1 MMRINAIGL
10 TAVMAACLFLVGC
23 QESNSSDQ
31 IRRAQLVGNQNIVL
45 TKQVKEKDAQ
55 IADLTAQLQKA
66 KEQNETLQ
74 AQHGEIYLKL
84 MQTLSE
90 CQTKLDKY
98 EPRTTN

>member
-1 MMRINAIGL
+1 MIRINGIGL
-10 TAVMAACLFLVGC
+10 TAITAVCLLLGGC

-31 IRRAQLVGNQNIVL
+31 FRRAQLVGNQNIAL

-66 KEQNETLQ
+66 NEKNEELQ
-74 AQHGEIYLKL
+74 VQHGDIYVKL
-84 MQTLSE
+84 MQMLSE

-98 EPRTTN
+98 EPRATN